1 MGYEEKAEEEKP
13 KVMGN
18 KIRSGNFSI
27 PTTVESL
34 FSLMRS
40 KEDGLLLGSHYYRFR
55 RFKDAFLG
63 SEAVTWIMKQC
74 KTNRSD
80 AVVVAQELLRRGFIQ
95 NLIDQSTM
103 FHDSKNSI
111 YSYTQK
117 TFRAEPQNITLTALN
132 LIPSLNR
139 LRARK
144 FENVGFLGR
153 TYADCFLGTD
163 VIDLIMNE
171 VRVDDRRD
179 AVSIAQS
186 LLGTENVVPV
196 LTHQRR
202 VEFDEFALYKL
213 KKKRT
218 TAQKAIKPKE

>member
-1 MGYEEKAEEEKP
+1 M
-13 KVMGN
+13 VS

-40 KEDGLLLGSHYYRFR
+40 KEDGLPLGSHYYRFR

-117 TFRAEPQNITLTALN
+117 TVRVEPQNLTLTALN
-132 LIPSLNR
+132 LVPSLSR

-153 TYADCFLGTD
+153 TYTDCFLGTD

-179 AVSIAQS
+179 AISIAQT
-186 LLGTENVVPV
+186 LLGNENVVPV
-196 LTHQRR
+196 LPHETR
-202 VEFDEFALYKL
+202 VEFDEFSLYKL
-213 KKKRT
+213 KKRHNPARKVVET
-218 TAQKAIKPKE
+218 K